1 MLILGDPVAGM
12 LPGGVRGGKVDY
24 SADPGRSC
32 SWRCCLVREEGGL
45 TIVLI
50 VGDPVAGSSID
61 TSGPVFLSGERLAQ

>member
-1 MLILGDPVAGM
+1 M

-50 VGDPVAGSSID
+50 
-61 TSGPVFLSGERLAQ
+61 LQ